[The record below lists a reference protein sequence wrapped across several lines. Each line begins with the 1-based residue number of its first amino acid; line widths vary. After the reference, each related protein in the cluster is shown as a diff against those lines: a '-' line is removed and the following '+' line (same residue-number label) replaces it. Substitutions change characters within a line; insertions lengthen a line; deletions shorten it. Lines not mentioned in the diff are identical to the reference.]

1 VLIYNFIQQSKLFS
15 LLLYK
20 SKNISYFRSHISGE
34 NTLERDGSYM
44 NKLINFFLIISI
56 FISFSFHNKTD
67 LKQLISNRFDNECLV
82 HYLAN
87 DIENS
92 SLSDLPKDSVFT
104 VRISKN
110 AKIDKIVFNIFKTTL
125 ESEYLYAGLFK
136 EDKNKSHT

>member
-1 VLIYNFIQQSKLFS
+1 
-15 LLLYK
+15 
-20 SKNISYFRSHISGE
+20 
-34 NTLERDGSYM
+34 
-44 NKLINFFLIISI
+44 
-56 FISFSFHNKTD
+56 
-67 LKQLISNRFDNECLV
+67 V

-136 EDKNKSHT
+136 EDQIKSHT